1 MMKLFILKKCH
12 YSTFLPKFHRFKD
25 KKKSIIV
32 SFNKS
37 CLYETEEESCV
48 NKLWGFACGFGVHKN
63 SFRFGW
69 SAVGDKIQMWI
80 YTYTNGKLNKQKVM
94 LCDLDTKYKF
104 SLEIK
109 GHEVLFY
116 INDQLLKIKS
126 LKCNPRF
133 LTELGFYFG
142 GKSRAPHK
150 MWIDFNYESE

>member
-1 MMKLFILKKCH
+1 MRLYILKHCH
-12 YSTFLPKFHRFKD
+12 YSTFFPKFHRFKD
-25 KKKSIIV
+25 NKKSITV

-37 CLYETEEESCV
+37 CLYEIEEESCV
-48 NKLWGFACGFGVHKN
+48 NKLWGFASGFGVHKN

-69 SAVGDKIQMWI
+69 SAVGDKIQVWI

-94 LCDLDTKYKF
+94 LCDLDTEYTF

-116 INDQLLKIKS
+116 INDQLLKMKP
-126 LKCNPRF
+126 LKCSPKF

-142 GKSRAPHK
+142 GKSRAPHT
-150 MWIDFNYESE
+150 MWIDFNYESK